1 MSLLSV
7 WIEPYAA
14 TSWGNWGAIKKC
26 RGSNYVVGVQQR
38 IEAPINGDDTALN
51 AIRFTCSDG
60 EVLISAEQYWGGW
73 WSKKSTPSNTYFTGI
88 QLRSES
94 NQGKNNSM
102 LN

>member
-1 MSLLSV
+1 MKIKVRKHKQYYLTQDKYIYCLSV
-7 WIEPYAA
+7 WIKPYAA

-60 EVLISAEQYWGGW
+60 EVLISAE
-73 WSKKSTPSNTYFTGI
+73 KS
-88 QLRSES
+88 
-94 NQGKNNSM
+94 
-102 LN
+102 